1 MSVTAIDHVTVIGA
15 GNMGHGIA
23 EVTAIAGCDV
33 TLRAIEG
40 DLVEDGYEDVEWSL
54 RKLDEKGRLDE
65 SPEEILSRVD
75 TAVDLEEAVS
85 HADLVVEAAPERMS
99 IEKDLFADLDEY
111 TDEDAILASNTSSLS
126 TTETATATD
135 RSGRDVG
142 THFFNPPVKTDLVE
156 AIYGEETSDETA
168 ETAHDWV
175 ESIDRTPIYTSGR
188 R

>member
-1 MSVTAIDHVTVIGA
+1 M
-15 GNMGHGIA
+15 
-23 EVTAIAGCDV
+23 
-33 TLRAIEG
+33 
-40 DLVEDGYEDVEWSL
+40 
-54 RKLDEKGRLDE
+54 
-65 SPEEILSRVD
+65 
-75 TAVDLEEAVS
+75 S

-156 AIYGEETSDETA
+156 VIYGEETSDETA

-175 ESIDRTPIYTSGR
+175 ESIDRTPIYVRKEVNGFVINSVLGPFGDEAAWMVSEGEATVREADAAMVHR
-188 R
+188 RGYPMGPFELAT